1 MRICVYCSSSLSI
14 DSRYLDLASEVGHAI
29 AREGWSLVSGGGSI
43 SMMGAVG
50 RAVRHSGGHTLGVIP
65 QALIDREICDHDS
78 DELIVVDNMRA
89 RKGLMEKHADAF
101 LALPGGI
108 GTLEELIE
116 IWVGRFLNF
125 HQKPVVVLDPFD
137 DFALLRQQMDHL
149 ATRGFMKPG
158 QAEIVQWCASVPEV
172 IQTLRNAQ

>member
-1 MRICVYCSSSLSI
+1 
-14 DSRYLDLASEVGHAI
+14 
-29 AREGWSLVSGGGSI
+29 
-43 SMMGAVG
+43 MMGAVG

-65 QALIDREICDHDS
+65 QALIDREIGDHDS
-78 DELIVVDNMRA
+78 DELIVVDNMRD